1 MDASLCKDWK
11 HKIGQVFVSISQLSV
26 IPWLCS
32 PLPDEAQAFVEVAS
46 SSDVTKCPPLLILL
60 IGGGGCC
67 HYFVCMPVFLCMLVE
82 GRGPPL
88 WSSGAIHLVLCDL
101 VSHFSTEFVQLG
113 YLLASVLE
121 ESRCFCPA
129 QHGLEAHCWAWLFN
143 VVLGPHAQCW
153 AS

>member
-11 HKIGQVFVSISQLSV
+11 YKIGQIFGSISQLSV

-32 PLPDEAQAFVEVAS
+32 PLPEDEAQAFVAVAS

-88 WSSGAIHLVLCDL
+88 WSSGAIHLVLR
-101 VSHFSTEFVQLG
+101 LG
-113 YLLASVLE
+113 LSLQYGICSARLLAGQCARGVSL
-121 ESRCFCPA
+121 CLPCPA
-129 QHGLEAHCWAWLFN
+129 RVRGTLLGLAF
-143 VVLGPHAQCW
+143 
-153 AS
+153 

>member
-11 HKIGQVFVSISQLSV
+11 HKIGQIFGSISQLSV

-32 PLPDEAQAFVEVAS
+32 PLPEDEAQAFVEVAS

-60 IGGGGCC
+60 IGGSGCC

-88 WSSGAIHLVLCDL
+88 WSSGAIHLVLR
-101 VSHFSTEFVQLG
+101 LG
-113 YLLASVLE
+113 LSLQYGICSARLLAGQCARGVLL
-121 ESRCFCPA
+121 FLPA

-143 VVLGPHAQCW
+143 VVLGPH
-153 AS
+153 S